1 MIDVRI
7 PSSLVALFPGTQRR
21 MSRPDAA
28 TVGTLIVG
36 LDAEWPGFQDRCCEP
51 GPVLRRYIN
60 VYVDG
65 DPATLATDLHPGAT
79 VHILPAVAGGG

>member
-1 MIDVRI
+1 
-7 PSSLVALFPGTQRR
+7 
-21 MSRPDAA
+21 
-28 TVGTLIVG
+28 
-36 LDAEWPGFQDRCCEP
+36 
-51 GPVLRRYIN
+51 VLRRYIN